1 MSLLLLLY
9 GIETPEAEAGPEP
22 EPQPETPGVVGV
34 QAGLLLRSKR
44 LPEVYVINLDEE
56 EILIL

>member
-22 EPQPETPGVVGV
+22 EPQPAPGVIEA